1 MNIAPRKRRRSD
13 EGKNG
18 CIHRQGLKCRPSNLR
33 LSQHSLGHDTQ
44 TKLLI
49 MLLTSSQEG
58 PPTFPHLCLSAIRT
72 PHPLRI
78 SVLPFNSSILR
89 SVTLRRQ
96 LRCLRAVQGED
107 RVFREL
113 LLPHFLPFASRLR
126 EEIQV
131 FGNRTSTSRCWHR
144 ASDLRQRQH
153 KRNSGIQCWG
163 KTQIVISFK
172 HLTRLCQAPMF
183 PTYLPGVRV

>member
-1 MNIAPRKRRRSD
+1 MKGELLHSLS
-13 EGKNG
+13 
-18 CIHRQGLKCRPSNLR
+18 GLKCRPSNQR
-33 LSQHSLGHDTQ
+33 LSQHSLGHDIQ

-49 MLLTSSQEG
+49 MLLTTSQG
-58 PPTFPHLCLSAIRT
+58 PPTYPHLRLSAVRT

-78 SVLPFNSSILR
+78 SVLLFTSSILR

-113 LLPHFLPFASRLR
+113 LLPRFLPFASRLR

-131 FGNRTSTSRCWHR
+131 FGNRTSASRRGHR

-153 KRNSGIQCWG
+153 KCRSCIQHQG
-163 KTQIVISFK
+163 KTHVTPFM
-172 HLTRLCQAPMF
+172 HLTRLRQAPMF